1 MTMRPMYNTKTF
13 TDIYGELSDFQA
25 DKNTYITTVGTDC
38 VVTDATINLT
48 YQLLYAK
55 FGNSPIAN
63 LDENQFK
70 AKIFTT
76 IWQYGPTWEKKL
88 AIQKDIRALSN
99 TDILKG
105 STAIYNHAF
114 NPEDEPTTQTT
125 TELTYIN
132 DQNVTKYEKS
142 KMDAFGQL
150 YGLLVQDVT
159 DAYLTKFKPLF
170 QKVVNARAYLY
181 ESED

>member
-1 MTMRPMYNTKTF
+1 MYNTKTF

-25 DKNTYITTVGTDC
+25 DKNTYITTVGTNG

-55 FGNSPIAN
+55 YGNSPIAN

-88 AIQKDIRALSN
+88 AIQKDIRALSS
-99 TDILKG
+99 TDILVG
-105 STAIYNHAF
+105 SKAIHNHAL
-114 NPEDEPTTQTT
+114 NPENLPSAE
-125 TELTYIN
+125 ELNYIN
-132 DQNVTKYEKS
+132 EQDTTKYTKS
-142 KMDAFGQL
+142 KMDAYGQL
-150 YGLLVQDVT
+150 YDLLVQDVT
-159 DAYLTKFKPLF
+159 DVYLLKFKPLF
-170 QKVVNARAYLY
+170 QQVVNSRAYLY